1 MGKANNDLICTAET
15 ENQSVLVRKRNRKK
29 YESPSFQIINFEQE
43 NICGIKDN
51 YASSSHL
58 SDLDIS
64 NSRLENGNMDLG
76 TEKIV
81 QSHPQNLQRE
91 SFSNPVKNLTGG
103 SRSGDVSAV
112 LQIKNQ
118 IPEEIKSLILNL
130 ERIDNLAKKLKER
143 GKSDDEIAGAL
154 TEENFSIAEHYAR
167 VYVYLKDVLKL
178 GKEFFSKM
186 DRLVGLLEA
195 DKHFK
200 NLDDSVECVGS
211 NTPKMENVENT
222 ACNTREVNNDRMMDD
237 NTPHDGS
244 KSTTEKSA
252 KNNRSKT
259 SSLQNKT
266 KNGRVATSKQS
277 EENSI
282 LTSKISQEKPTIIG
296 GKKVKQ
302 TSATQCHPSE
312 IKPLS
317 EAQKQEVS
325 VISSVQYGGLSTKE
339 LLDLYNSCG
348 VDTSIEKIV
357 FKKKELKP
365 EIKEEMGVLNPE
377 KLFSYINNRKL
388 CMLIETEIYQPSVVA
403 ERYGV
408 NKDSLINNNSAVRR
422 ELLDLLVNA
431 ININSLQNEGF
442 SVSQIA
448 QKLNIFSAS
457 EVTYYQSVYKHIFE
471 NGAKPKIETE
481 DVIKTTSVVTKEDF
495 RLAQQAI
502 NKPKDVVVP
511 TECTRAMNKVFEAH
525 YGLVRLMNQRVFGNL
540 SSGQREEIENA
551 ILDGYSF
558 AIETFDYE
566 SYDKFSTYAIRW
578 MQIKMGA
585 VLRRI
590 YSSLGTSEPLLRADT
605 LWLDKP
611 INDQQ
616 ADNKYKTTYSEFFS
630 DGSYEEMKDD
640 IERRDDIEYTKRLLM
655 YLNPQ
660 QQEVLLRKYRGETFE
675 SIGRSRGITR
685 QSIELQHRL
694 AMDKIRTLI
703 RRTSAVGQLIDQGK
717 TFEEVFREVGEELGL
732 KNVDKVK
739 LAYRQ
744 FVHINK
750 GGAFPYVK
758 TNASTTTSVN
768 TAHPQAKAQKTSCST
783 ENSVATKSKT
793 SELGVWRVSHQDS
806 KAYFESKIEEFKKSG
821 YLISDDFRTKM
832 SILNILDG
840 IELLVDGK
848 INLDFQISELY
859 AGLSVFNA
867 LSTTSKESRTHINEF
882 FNAIS
887 EGKTLSEV
895 LEMIRQAKP
904 NNKNK
909 KRHVILQQNFTVLTN
924 NFIKI
929 IKKSSLVHQKNELSA
944 KSQGEMEMLSLLDGF
959 YLKFVD
965 GATNTLLEPNSKEN
979 KMIKIID
986 LLYGKYDEIDFGLVE
1001 KLANCNIQNFF
1012 KAIGSGLPYEYYDF
1026 AKKIYYRTP
1035 EFYEEKA
1042 GGLSYFAHKMYF
1054 TQTKIKKFL
1063 ELIINEHNNSGI
1075 NSQLLNYYSII
1086 FEDESQNLK

>member
-1 MGKANNDLICTAET
+1 MKKANNDLINITET
-15 ENQSVLVRKRNRKK
+15 QNQSVLERRRNRGK
-29 YESPSFQIINFEQE
+29 YERPSFQIINFEQE
-43 NICGIKDN
+43 NISGTKNN
-51 YASSSHL
+51 YEFSSHL
-58 SDLDIS
+58 SDSDTSI
-64 NSRLENGNMDLG
+64 SRLENDNTDLD

-81 QSHPQNLQRE
+81 QSHSQNLQRE
-91 SFSNPVKNLTGG
+91 SFGNPVENLTDG
-103 SRSGDVSAV
+103 SRSGGVSAV

-118 IPEEIKSLILNL
+118 IPEEIQSLIINL
-130 ERIDNLAKKLKER
+130 ERIDKLAKKLKER

-154 TEENFSIAEHYAR
+154 TEEGFEIAEHYAR
-167 VYVYLKDVLKL
+167 IYVYLKDVLKL
-178 GKEFFSKM
+178 GKEFFYKM

-195 DKHFK
+195 GKHFK
-200 NLDDSVECVGS
+200 NLDASTGSVGS
-211 NTPKMENVENT
+211 NTLKMENAENT
-222 ACNTREVNNDRMMDD
+222 VCNALKVHDDRILDD
-237 NTPHDGS
+237 NTPRDGS
-244 KSTTEKSA
+244 KSGTEKSA
-252 KNNRSKT
+252 KNRHSKT
-259 SSLQNKT
+259 GSPRT
-266 KNGRVATSKQS
+266 KKGGISTSKKNK
-277 EENSI
+277 ENSP
-282 LTSKISQEKPTIIG
+282 LASKISKEKSTIIG
-296 GKKVKQ
+296 GKKAEQ
-302 TSATQCHPSE
+302 TSVAQCHPSE
-312 IKPLS
+312 IKPLR
-317 EAQKQEVS
+317 EEQKQEIP

-339 LLDLYNSCG
+339 LLDLYNSYG

-365 EIKEEMGVLNPE
+365 EIKEKMGVFNPE

-388 CMLIETEIYQPSVVA
+388 CMLIETEIYPPSVVA

-408 NKDSLINNNSAVRR
+408 NKDSLVNNNSAVRR

-431 ININSLQNEGF
+431 ININSLRNEGF
-442 SVSQIA
+442 SVQQIA
-448 QKLNIFSAS
+448 KKLNIFSVS
-457 EVTYYQSVYKHIFE
+457 DVIYYQSVYKHIFE
-471 NGAKPKIETE
+471 NGVKPKIETE
-481 DVIKTTSVVTKEDF
+481 DVVKITSVVTKEDF

-511 TECTRAMNKVFEAH
+511 SECTRAMNKVYEAH

-585 VLRRI
+585 ILRQI
-590 YSSLGTSEPLLRADT
+590 YSNMGTSEPLLRADT

-685 QSIELQHRL
+685 QAIELQHRL

-703 RRTSAVGQLIDQGK
+703 RRTSTVGCLIEQGK
-717 TFEEVFREVGEELGL
+717 TFEEVFSEVGQELGL
-732 KNVDKVK
+732 KNVEKVK

-750 GGAFPYVK
+750 GGASPCVK
-758 TNASTTTSVN
+758 AKQCTTPASVN
-768 TAHPQAKAQKTSCST
+768 TVHTQTKALKTSYST

-793 SELGVWRVSHQDS
+793 SELSVWSVSHQDN
-806 KAYFESKIEEFKKSG
+806 KVYFESKIEEFKKSG

-848 INLDFQISELY
+848 INLDFEISELY
-859 AGLSVFNA
+859 AGLSVFNS
-867 LSTTSKESRTHINEF
+867 LSTTSKESRTHINKL

-887 EGKTLSEV
+887 EGKTLGEV
-895 LEMIRQAKP
+895 VEMVRQAKP

-909 KRHVILQQNFTVLTN
+909 KSHVIMQLNFTVFTN

-929 IKKSSLVHQKNELSA
+929 IKKSSLIHQKNEISA
-944 KSQGEMEMLSLLDGF
+944 KSQSEMEMLSLLDGF

-986 LLYGKYDEIDFGLVE
+986 LLYGKYDEIDFELVK
-1001 KLANCNIQNFF
+1001 KLANCDIQNFF
-1012 KAIGSGLPYEYYDF
+1012 NAIGSGLPYEYYDF

-1042 GGLSYFAHKMYF
+1042 GGLNYFAHKMYF

-1063 ELIINEHNNSGI
+1063 ELIINEHNNSGT
-1075 NSQLLNYYSII
+1075 NTQLLNYYSII